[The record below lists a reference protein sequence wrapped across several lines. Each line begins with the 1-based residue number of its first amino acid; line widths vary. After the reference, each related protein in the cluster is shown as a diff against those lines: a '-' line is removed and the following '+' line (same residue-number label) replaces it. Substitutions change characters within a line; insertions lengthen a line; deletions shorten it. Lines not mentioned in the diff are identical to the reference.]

1 MYKCKQN
8 LTPPVFG
15 NIFTNRKNT
24 KCSIRNE
31 NSIQEPLCL
40 KYFIPWTQSLEQNS
54 NLKKKLSFSGSDSLQ
69 VSKRELELFVLL
81 VELNNLEILK

>member
-24 KCSIRNE
+24 KCSLRNE

-54 NLKKKLSFSGSDSLQ
+54 N
-69 VSKRELELFVLL
+69 
-81 VELNNLEILK
+81 

>member
-24 KCSIRNE
+24 KCLLRNE

-54 NLKKKLSFSGSDSLQ
+54 NLKK
-69 VSKRELELFVLL
+69 
-81 VELNNLEILK
+81 NNLSVVVTPSKCLNVNWNYSFY